1 LAQVAVA
8 ALILGA
14 AVAAAVLVGTERLL
28 ALVLQARQVIPL
40 QSVQV
45 VLAVVALHMRV
56 LEVAIRYSPL
66 SPQMAVRVALVI
78 ILHLQALLLV
88 LVVARLV
95 TAIGTELAER

>member
-8 ALILGA
+8 ALILGP

-45 VLAVVALHMRV
+45 VLAVVALRWRV

-66 SPQMAVRVALVI
+66 SPQMAVRVAVVKV
-78 ILHLQALLLV
+78 LHLQALLLV

-95 TAIGTELAER
+95 TAIQGKLAER